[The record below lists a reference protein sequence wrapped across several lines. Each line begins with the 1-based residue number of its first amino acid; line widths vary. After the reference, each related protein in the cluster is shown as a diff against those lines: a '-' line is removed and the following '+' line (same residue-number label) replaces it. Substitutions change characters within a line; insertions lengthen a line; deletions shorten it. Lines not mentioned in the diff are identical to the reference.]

1 MLYSSFVFYANFP
14 YRRNSFQF
22 GFHFATTVV
31 MAALRAVIGA
41 AIGAVVSGAVMV
53 VAAPLALA
61 AVGFGTSGVAAGS
74 LAAAIQSIVFG
85 PWTYSVFSVL
95 QSWGAAGIPASTVAA
110 VTGTGAAAGGVA
122 GGVSSKS
129 SKAAVEEEKGNEGKE
144 E

>member
-1 MLYSSFVFYANFP
+1 MFYANFP

-74 LAAAIQSIVFG
+74 LAAAIQSNVYGSGTYGVF
-85 PWTYSVFSVL
+85 SVFSVL

-129 SKAAVEEEKGNEGKE
+129 SEAAVEEE
-144 E
+144 